1 MKLDHIN
8 IKTDNLEAMTQFLAD
23 TAGLVP
29 GDRPNFEFDGAWLY
43 DDEGAAV
50 HLIKVK
56 NAATDIGPVDH
67 FAFRGEDLE
76 ATKTQLNDLG
86 YEFAEQKQIDTG
98 LVQLFVPG
106 PHGIKVELQFADPA
120 PAS

>member
-1 MKLDHIN
+1 MKLDHVN
-8 IKTDNLEAMTQFLAD
+8 IKTNDLEAMIKFLGE

-29 GDRPNFEFDGAWLY
+29 GDRPSFPFDGAWLY

-50 HLIKVK
+50 HLIKTDD
-56 NAATDIGPVDH
+56 AASDIGPVDH
-67 FAFRGEDLE
+67 FAFRGQDLNE
-76 ATKTQLNDLG
+76 AKTRLSGLG

-106 PHGIKVELQFADPA
+106 PLGIKVELQFPDP
-120 PAS
+120 S